1 MQTVDHL
8 NCHLLDNYYV
18 IWLVFLC
25 TRLLL
30 TLVNSPLQSVVTCFS
45 VSTLEDPDSRRWLQA
60 SFVRVFL
67 WIPLIL
73 SIRLWS
79 AFQHLSCFSVVWHM
93 SGLGWFGHH
102 VPQQLILSGKQLS
115 GPITPG
121 QRAVVV
127 GKLLLWILF
136 TGIFFFLQLWFN
148 SLSIYFLNFI
158 RHIYMFSNWDTVL
171 YQYYI
176 IKVCCLKHLNAPF

>member
-1 MQTVDHL
+1 MHT
-8 NCHLLDNYYV
+8 C
-18 IWLVFLC
+18 
-25 TRLLL
+25 LLL
-30 TLVNSPLQSVVTCFS
+30 TLVNSLQSVVTCFS
-45 VSTLEDPDSRRWLQA
+45 VSTLEDPDSRRWLQT

-73 SIRLWS
+73 SIRFMISFSTFIMFFSGVTHVWLGMIWP
-79 AFQHLSCFSVVWHM
+79 SCSPTVNFVKKTTLRSNNC
-93 SGLGWFGHH
+93 
-102 VPQQLILSGKQLS
+102 
-115 GPITPG
+115 
-121 QRAVVV
+121 AVVV

-176 IKVCCLKHLNAPF
+176 MLKVCCLKHLNAPF

>member
-1 MQTVDHL
+1 MHT
-8 NCHLLDNYYV
+8 C
-18 IWLVFLC
+18 
-25 TRLLL
+25 LLL

-45 VSTLEDPDSRRWLQA
+45 VSTLEDPDRRRWLQT

-171 YQYYI
+171 HQYYI
-176 IKVCCLKHLNAPF
+176 MLKVCCLKHLNAPF

>member
-1 MQTVDHL
+1 MHT
-8 NCHLLDNYYV
+8 C
-18 IWLVFLC
+18 
-25 TRLLL
+25 LLL

-45 VSTLEDPDSRRWLQA
+45 VSTLEDPDRRRWLQT

-102 VPQQLILSGKQLS
+102 VPQQLILSRKQLS
-115 GPITPG
+115 GPIT
-121 QRAVVV
+121 VLW
-127 GKLLLWILF
+127 LLENYFCGSCSLESSFFFSYDLIAFLF
-136 TGIFFFLQLWFN
+136 TFWTLLDTSTCSVTEIQDCI
-148 SLSIYFLNFI
+148 SII
-158 RHIYMFSNWDTVL
+158 
-171 YQYYI
+171 
-176 IKVCCLKHLNAPF
+176 